1 MQFVVKLA
9 AAIAVIVFCSQ
20 IGRTFPK
27 VAGLIATMPLTTL
40 IVMLWLYSD
49 RPGDLVQM
57 RDYTVAVLYGIAPSV
72 LFFVVAYVCFRRG
85 VRLPVTL
92 CAGFAAWLVGAGL
105 HIYLLHG
112 FRPRA

>member
-1 MQFVVKLA
+1 MTLA
-9 AAIAVIVFCSQ
+9 RQ
-20 IGRTFPK
+20 LGRAFPK

-72 LFFVVAYVCFRRG
+72 QFFVVAYVCFRRG
-85 VRLPVTL
+85 VRVPVTL
-92 CAGFAAWLVGAGL
+92 CAGLEEWLVGAGL
-105 HIYLLHG
+105 HLWLLHG